1 MNLDTGK
8 LRRLTAIGLLIFLIV
23 GAALPWTLDLMANQR
38 AFGFLLASDL
48 IAFTMLVYIFDRESD
63 EEVNWNTLLIGC
75 AVIAMLVFFG
85 MVTP

>member
-1 MNLDTGK
+1 MNLDTAQ
-8 LRRLTAIGLLIFLIV
+8 LRRLTAIGLFIFLIV
-23 GAALPWTLDLMANQR
+23 GAALPWTLDLVANQR
-38 AFGFLLASDL
+38 AFGFLLAADL
-48 IAFTMLVYIFDRESD
+48 IDFTMLLYVFDRESD